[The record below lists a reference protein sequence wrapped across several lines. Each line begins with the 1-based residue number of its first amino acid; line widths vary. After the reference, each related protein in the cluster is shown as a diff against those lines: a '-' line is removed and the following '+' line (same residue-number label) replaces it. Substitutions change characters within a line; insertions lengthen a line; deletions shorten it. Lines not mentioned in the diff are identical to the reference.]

1 MRSLDNTELQN
12 GMNEQCRLDWH
23 LKCCSRKKEVIH
35 ILLGLRMKKKRRNR
49 YLKYLDT
56 NNCYS
61 AIGFMC
67 MMCMDVVCVKC
78 I

>member
-1 MRSLDNTELQN
+1 MRSLDNSELQN

-56 NNCYS
+56 S
-61 AIGFMC
+61 LV
-67 MMCMDVVCVKC
+67 CMDVVCVKC

>member
-23 LKCCSRKKEVIH
+23 LKCCSPKKEVIH

-49 YLKYLDT
+49 YLKYL
-56 NNCYS
+56 CYS

-67 MMCMDVVCVKC
+67 MMCMDVVCV
-78 I
+78 